1 MLTIRINE
9 EVENKLI
16 LFAKEL
22 NKTKSELV
30 KEAINEYLSKLE
42 NKKIQAQKEALNY
55 FLNNPIQTGIKD
67 LKAIQKVKSEKDFS

>member
-42 NKKIQAQKEALNY
+42 NKRIKKQKEALNY